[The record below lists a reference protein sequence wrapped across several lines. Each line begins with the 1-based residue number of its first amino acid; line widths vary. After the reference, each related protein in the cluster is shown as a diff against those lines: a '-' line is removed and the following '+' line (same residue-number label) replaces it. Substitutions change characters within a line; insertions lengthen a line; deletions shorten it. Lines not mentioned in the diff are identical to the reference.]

1 MEQNF
6 IGKNGGE
13 LIMNIEKNNATCS
26 ICGKGYYMCRSCK
39 DQMRLNSW
47 KLHTDTSEHYKVY
60 QILHGVSIGIYTKS
74 EAKKKFQNVDLADI
88 DTFRP
93 EIKKLVKSILN
104 EKEVKS
110 ETNSETQK
118 NNRSEKKNRQV

>member
-1 MEQNF
+1 M
-6 IGKNGGE
+6 IA
-13 LIMNIEKNNATCS
+13 EKNNATCS

-60 QILHGVSIGIYTKS
+60 QILHGVSIGIYTKL
-74 EAKKKFQNVDLADI
+74 EAKKKFQNVDLTDI

-104 EKEVKS
+104 EKEPKIES
-110 ETNSETQK
+110 NNEIPK
-118 NNRSEKKNRQV
+118 NNRSEKKTKKSE